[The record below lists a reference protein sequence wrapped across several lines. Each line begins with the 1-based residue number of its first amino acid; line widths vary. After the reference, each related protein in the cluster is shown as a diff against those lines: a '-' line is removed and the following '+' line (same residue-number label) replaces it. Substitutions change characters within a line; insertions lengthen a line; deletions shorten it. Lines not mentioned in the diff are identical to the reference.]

1 MNTEVVKNGL
11 YVVMML
17 IQIVMSTTAYT
28 PQIVK
33 LIRRKSSD
41 DISLGFWYI
50 CLTDFISYQ
59 ILLWATDA
67 QLTLHVI
74 NLLQII
80 QIIVVIGLIKYYRH
94 PKHKNMYTTML
105 MYCGVEEW

>member
-1 MNTEVVKNGL
+1 MNIDIVKNWL
-11 YVVMML
+11 YVAMML
-17 IQIVMSTTAYT
+17 TQIVMSTTAYT

-41 DISLGFWYI
+41 DLSLGFWYI
-50 CLTDFISYQ
+50 CLIDFVSYQ
-59 ILLWATDA
+59 ILLWVTDVQIA
-67 QLTLHVI
+67 LHAI
-74 NLLQII
+74 NLLQIV
-80 QIIVVIGLIKYYRH
+80 QIVVVIGLVKYYRN